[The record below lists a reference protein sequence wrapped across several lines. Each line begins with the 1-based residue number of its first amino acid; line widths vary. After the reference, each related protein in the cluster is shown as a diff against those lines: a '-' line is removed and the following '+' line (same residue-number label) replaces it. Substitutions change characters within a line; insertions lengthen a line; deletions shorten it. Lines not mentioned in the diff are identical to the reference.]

1 MRSVRLP
8 HTFWKSEYNFGSFL
22 AFTSGM
28 VIIGLT
34 GGIAT
39 GKSSVSEMM
48 RSRGLHV
55 IDADAVAR
63 KVVEPGTSAYGK
75 LRKEFGDEFFDAGSG
90 ELNRAKMSDLVFHNI
105 EVLKYLLLGTHYIVL
120 DTPLLFETGYQN
132 VLRTIIVVWCE
143 HSKTRV
149 YSDEA
154 TQLQRLMLRDKLNEE
169 EALSRIA
176 AQMPIRKKMKMAT
189 ILIDNNGT
197 KQELQLK
204 LRQFIPNHYTSFA
217 NSYSVSIII
226 VWAKN

>member
-1 MRSVRLP
+1 
-8 HTFWKSEYNFGSFL
+8 
-22 AFTSGM
+22 M

-105 EVLKYLLLGTHYIVL
+105 EKRRKLNSIVHPAIRWEMLMQVLKYLLLGTHYIVL

-132 VLRTIIVVWCE
+132 VLRTIIVVWC
-143 HSKTRV
+143 
-149 YSDEA
+149 DEA

-197 KQELQLK
+197 KQELQL
-204 LRQFIPNHYTSFA
+204 NVHHYRMGEELM
-217 NSYSVSIII
+217 
-226 VWAKN
+226 

>member
-1 MRSVRLP
+1 
-8 HTFWKSEYNFGSFL
+8 
-22 AFTSGM
+22 M

-105 EVLKYLLLGTHYIVL
+105 EKRRKLNSIVHPAIRWEMLMQVLKYLLLGTHYIVL

-132 VLRTIIVVWCE
+132 VLRTIIVVWWWMPSSLNWSQVGRLCLCD
-143 HSKTRV
+143 SV
-149 YSDEA
+149 Y
-154 TQLQRLMLRDKLNEE
+154 
-169 EALSRIA
+169 AL
-176 AQMPIRKKMKMAT
+176 
-189 ILIDNNGT
+189 LW
-197 KQELQLK
+197 LLV
-204 LRQFIPNHYTSFA
+204 LSF
-217 NSYSVSIII
+217 S
-226 VWAKN
+226 